1 MPPTRRIA
9 LGLLALSASPA
20 AAGEALMR
28 RPQSWQER
36 RYAHVVRQVLEF
48 SCGSASLATLLTF
61 FLRRPT
67 TEAEVITILRQRYP
81 GEAAWRSKQQQ
92 GFSLED
98 ITFAAERLGFA
109 AQAARIDAAQLP
121 QIAGPVIVHLDKGA
135 WQHFSVL
142 RASRDG
148 FHYIADPI
156 QGQVTMLDHEFR
168 REFTGAVLAVW
179 RRGGALPQGSP
190 LQAVR
195 DGVSVE
201 RSVSRAIQTAVPP
214 AGFPLPF

>member
-1 MPPTRRIA
+1 MA
-9 LGLLALSASPA
+9 FVAAPA
-20 AAGEALMR
+20 AAQEMR

-48 SCGSASLATLLTF
+48 SCGSASLATLLTH
-61 FLRRPT
+61 FLARPT
-67 TEAEVITILRQRYP
+67 TEADVITILRHRYP
-81 GEAAWRSKQQQ
+81 AEADWRGKQDG
-92 GFSLED
+92 GFSFED
-98 ITFAAERLGFA
+98 LIFAAENLGFA
-109 AQAARIDAAQLP
+109 AQAARMETGELARLS
-121 QIAGPVIVHLDKGA
+121 GPVIIHLNKGR

-142 RASRDG
+142 RASQGG

-179 RRGGALPQGSP
+179 ERGVGLATRSP

-201 RSVSRAIQTAVPP
+201 RSLSRAIQTALPPGGIPVP
-214 AGFPLPF
+214 F